1 MIDKQPTIED
11 LKQVYNLIADFIE
24 ENKITGPETIY
35 QTDRVYEYA
44 PELVEDLAEVVGYY
58 DYDDEDE

>member
-24 ENKITGPETIY
+24 EHKITGPETIY
-35 QTDRVYEYA
+35 QTDRVCEYA

-58 DYDDEDE
+58 DYEDEDE